1 MTDKNVMSL
10 SENHYK
16 EIAEIYAQN
25 SARDLDNFNSAFDRK
40 GRIELGI
47 LIQHGLKK
55 DSVLLDF
62 GCGIGRLGLHASKF
76 LTQGKYIGTDI
87 SEHALEIARSQLRN
101 YSSHIT
107 AQVSFIKQDN
117 YTFPVEE
124 SSVDMMSAYS
134 VFNYM
139 EHEDMYNYFKEA
151 LNIVKQGGY
160 LIISCLTIDIPYA
173 KELFI
178 SSSAVSLSKRW
189 SYRRMIITSRELV
202 EEICKLAGWSLY
214 LWYYFDSPSMHVYG
228 TTETACYDESVC
240 VLKHL

>member
-1 MTDKNVMSL
+1 MTDKKIDSL

-25 SARDLDNFNSAFDRK
+25 SARDLDNFNSTFDRK

-47 LIQHGLKK
+47 LIQHGLQKN
-55 DSVLLDF
+55 STLLDF
-62 GCGIGRLGLHASKF
+62 GCGIGRLGAHASRM
-76 LTQGKYIGTDI
+76 LTSGKYIGTDI
-87 SEHALEIARSQLRN
+87 SEHALEIARSQIRT
-101 YSSHIT
+101 YSKSIS
-107 AQVSFIKQDN
+107 AKVSFIKQDN
-117 YTFPVEE
+117 YTFPVEQ

-139 EHEDMYNYFKEA
+139 ENEDMYNYLKAA
-151 LNIVKQGGY
+151 LHVVKQGGY
-160 LIISCLTIDIPYA
+160 LVLSCLTIDIPYA
-173 KELFI
+173 RELFI

-202 EEICKLAGWSLY
+202 EEISKLAGWSPY
-214 LWYYFDSPSMHVYG
+214 LWHSFDSPSMHVYG
-228 TTETACYDESVC
+228 TTETSCYDESVC